1 MIHTEKE
8 VILPETLQLLIK
20 LQQDPLLDVFFLVG
34 GTALALH
41 IGHRL
46 SIDLGLFSG
55 EPFDTN
61 ELETHLALKYKF
73 GTDYLATNT
82 LKGFIDNIKVDFIT
96 HAYKLVKPVI
106 STQGLRLASIEDIG
120 AMKLNAIAHS
130 GNRQKDFYDLY
141 FILEH
146 KSLATL
152 LHAYETKYPQS
163 NPMIPLKGLTYFE
176 DIDFALEKPMLRR
189 KATFQQVKD
198 RLLQAEKFPHPLFQP
213 E

>member
-1 MIHTEKE
+1 MIHIEKE
-8 VILPETLQLLIK
+8 VILPETLQLLIR
-20 LQQDPLLDVFFLVG
+20 LHQDPLLNDFFLVG

-46 SIDLGLFSG
+46 SIDLDLFS
-55 EPFDTN
+55 EKPFDTN
-61 ELETHLALKYKF
+61 ELESHLVLDYKF
-73 GTDYLATNT
+73 GTDYLAPNT
-82 LKGFIDNIKVDFIT
+82 LKGFIDNVKVDFIT
-96 HAYKLVKPVI
+96 HAYKLVKPIVQI
-106 STQGLRLASIEDIG
+106 QGLQLASIEDIG

-146 KSLATL
+146 KSLAAL
-152 LHAYETKYPQS
+152 LHGYEKKYPRS

-176 DIDFALEKPMLRR
+176 DIDFAIEKPMLKR
-189 KATFQQVKD
+189 KVTFQQVTN
-198 RLLQAEKFPHPLFQP
+198 RLLQAEKYPHQLFQP